1 MARMN
6 RRTFIGALG
15 AGAAG
20 LAVAGAA
27 WGKPRKLPNF
37 VFILA
42 DDLGRHQ
49 VRCYG
54 NPFYETPNLDSLAAQ
69 GVKFSNAYA
78 ACPVCSPTRA
88 SIMTGKYPAR
98 LHITDY
104 IPGDPYPYAKLKTPD
119 WTKELPTE
127 EVTLA
132 EKLKSAGYA
141 TGHFGKWHLAR
152 ENDAR
157 YTPGGA
163 GMPETQGFDD
173 VLVTA
178 KPASK
183 ETAAA
188 GADPDYDAHH
198 ARAITDRAVAFIRS
212 NKDRPF
218 FCYIAHNLIH
228 RPEME
233 YAPAIVKYAQK
244 PEAGN
249 DKGNN
254 PVLGAMVET
263 LDKQIGRVL
272 TALDE
277 LGLADNTVVVFFS
290 DNGDFYGRERHQP
303 FHGHK
308 ADLYEGG
315 IRMPLIVRWPNAI
328 EAGSESD
335 ALACSI
341 DFLPTFAELA
351 GVPVEDG
358 RLDGVS
364 LVPVLRGGARLE
376 RDTLFWHYPH
386 YHSIGLGPS
395 GAIRKGK
402 YKLIEW
408 FEKSIGEPMPDDA
421 LELYDLESDPGERHN
436 LASIMPE
443 KTRDLHA
450 RLRAWRRSIGAQ
462 EMELNPNYDP
472 ARAAAIAALM

>member
-1 MARMN
+1 ALQKAGW
-6 RRTFIGALG
+6 RT
-15 AGAAG
+15 
-20 LAVAGAA
+20 
-27 WGKPRKLPNF
+27 
-37 VFILA
+37 
-42 DDLGRHQ
+42 
-49 VRCYG
+49 
-54 NPFYETPNLDSLAAQ
+54 
-69 GVKFSNAYA
+69 
-78 ACPVCSPTRA
+78 
-88 SIMTGKYPAR
+88 
-98 LHITDY
+98 
-104 IPGDPYPYAKLKTPD
+104 
-119 WTKELPTE
+119 
-127 EVTLA
+127 
-132 EKLKSAGYA
+132 GY
-141 TGHFGKWHLAR
+141 FGKWHLAR

-244 PEAGN
+244 SEAGN

-263 LDKQIGRVL
+263 LDKQIGRIL

-364 LVPVLRGGARLE
+364 LVPVLCGGARLE